1 MEKQLPKNVRQI
13 GNISDNPKV
22 YVEDYVDTYLSQLCD
37 KVDQAP
43 VGAILIGETAQ
54 YEDQDCVFVSGAI
67 QLNEIEIE
75 GNEIT
80 IKEDT
85 WKQAYEDCKE
95 FFGSDEV
102 LGWYLTASGMPLT
115 MNNNLSGIHE
125 KALPKEHSI
134 FIMKDPVEKEE
145 QFYVYKY
152 KNMLELGGHYIYY
165 QKNPNMQEYMIAT
178 RKKIGVTP
186 SEVVED
192 RAAKDFRSVVK
203 ERMEKNEP
211 KRVPKF
217 TYVAST
223 FLLLVVLVIGVTT
236 VNNYGKMQSVQSAIE
251 NIAGTLTGGG
261 SDNEAKET
269 SGAIVNGKGD
279 GGDIQAPA
287 EKGDTP
293 VKSDDKADANEEGQ
307 ASEPENAAQGSDEG
321 AQDDAKAEDAK
332 APEPD
337 AVQSNTDLGI
347 AEEDFYVVQK
357 GDTLAT
363 ISKKMYGNTAQ
374 IDAICRMNG
383 LTDGNLI
390 FIGQKL
396 LLP

>member
-22 YVEDYVDTYLSQLCD
+22 YVEDYVDTFLCQLCD
-37 KVDQAP
+37 KADQAP

-54 YEDQDCVFVSGAI
+54 YEEQDCVFISGAI
-67 QLNEIEIE
+67 QLKEIEIE
-75 GNEIT
+75 GNEVSIT
-80 IKEDT
+80 EDT
-85 WKQAYEDCKE
+85 WKQAYEACKE
-95 FFGSDEV
+95 YFGSGEV
-102 LGWYLTASGMPLT
+102 LGWCLTAPGMPLVI
-115 MNNNLSGIHE
+115 NHNLTQIHE

-165 QKNPNMQEYMIAT
+165 EKNPNMQDYMIAA

-203 ERMEKNEP
+203 ERMEKSES
-211 KRVPKF
+211 KRAPRF

-223 FLLLVVLVIGVTT
+223 FLILVALVIGVTT
-236 VNNYGKMQSVQSAIE
+236 VNNYGKMQSVQNTIE
-251 NIAGTLTGGG
+251 NIANTVTGSA
-261 SDNEAKET
+261 SDEEVKET
-269 SGAIVNGKGD
+269 SGTIVSAKEEEEA
-279 GGDIQAPA
+279 QASTADTA
-287 EKGDTP
+287 EQE
-293 VKSDDKADANEEGQ
+293 NEGQ
-307 ASEPENAAQGSDEG
+307 AVDPEKAAKESEEAAAKASKE
-321 AQDDAKAEDAK
+321 AAAKAE
-332 APEPD
+332 PD
-337 AVQSNTDLGI
+337 VVPSNADLGI

-363 ISKKMYGNTAQ
+363 ISKKMYGDASQ
-374 IDAICRMNG
+374 IDAICKMNG